1 MIYGTALFHIGVGVM
16 CAAAVIGV
24 ASGVIFSVTGKRL
37 RKTLDEEYGKK
48 RR

>member
-1 MIYGTALFHIGVGVM
+1 MIYGATLFHIGVGVM
-16 CAAAVIGV
+16 CAAAAIGIF
-24 ASGVIFSVTGKRL
+24 SGVIFSVTGKRL